1 MKTYRIYISG
11 KIGPRH
17 SQLILHNMLKDLGL
31 DNISEQVGNEI
42 PTIRNMHRGN
52 EEGYF
57 DVDIYNDNNA
67 ASIVD
72 SMKMYIIE
80 NAVQYEDITNNPP
93 TNMFDS
99 SGYRS

>member
-17 SQLILHNMLKDLGL
+17 SQIILHNMVKELGL
-31 DNISEQVGNEI
+31 VNTVAKEQN
-42 PTIRNMHRGN
+42 PSIRNMHRGN

-57 DVDIYNDNNA
+57 DVDIYNDNDA

-72 SMKMYIIE
+72 SMKRWIIE

-93 TNMFDS
+93 RNLFDVT
-99 SGYRS
+99 

>member
-72 SMKMYIIE
+72 SMKMRILLTTLQRICLILP
-80 NAVQYEDITNNPP
+80 DI
-93 TNMFDS
+93 DH
-99 SGYRS
+99 RR

>member
-17 SQLILHNMLKDLGL
+17 SQIILHNMVKELGL
-31 DNISEQVGNEI
+31 VNTVAKEQT
-42 PTIRNMHRGN
+42 PSIRNMHRGN

-57 DVDIYNDNNA
+57 DVDIYNDNDA

-72 SMKMYIIE
+72 SMKRWIIE

-93 TNMFDS
+93 RNLFDVT
-99 SGYRS
+99 

>member
-17 SQLILHNMLKDLGL
+17 SQLILHNMVRDLGL
-31 DNISEQVGNEI
+31 DNTETVAKEQT
-42 PTIRNMHRGN
+42 PSIRNMHRGN

-57 DVDIYNDNNA
+57 DVDIYNDNDA

-72 SMKMYIIE
+72 SMKRWIIE

-93 TNMFDS
+93 RNLFDVT
-99 SGYRS
+99 